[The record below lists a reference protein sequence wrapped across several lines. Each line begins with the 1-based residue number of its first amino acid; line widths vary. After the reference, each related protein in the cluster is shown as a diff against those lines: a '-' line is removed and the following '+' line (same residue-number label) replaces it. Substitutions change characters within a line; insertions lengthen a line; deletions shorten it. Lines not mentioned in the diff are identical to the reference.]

1 MGHSDAMSDNPYA
14 NEEGRQLSLQKS
26 VEARSARAALRAQVR
41 AGEVA
46 LADLRGRV
54 DDPVVGRMRIHDALT
69 AVNGIGHLRAN
80 KIETQVGVTAT
91 KRLRGL
97 GPRQWDTLLQ
107 LVG

>member
-1 MGHSDAMSDNPYA
+1 MNDNPYA
-14 NEEGRQLSLQKS
+14 TEEGRQLALQKS
-26 VEARSARAALRAQVR
+26 VEARSARAELRAQIR
-41 AGEVA
+41 AGDVS

-54 DDPVVGRMRIHDALT
+54 EDPVVGRMTIRSALT
-69 AVNGIGHLRAN
+69 ARKGVGVLRAI
-80 KIETQVGVTAT
+80 KIEETVGVTET

>member
-1 MGHSDAMSDNPYA
+1 MNDNPYA
-14 NEEGRQLSLQKS
+14 NEEGRHLALQKS
-26 VEARSARAALRAQVR
+26 VEARSARAELRAQMR
-41 AGEVA
+41 AGDVT

-54 DDPVVGRMRIHDALT
+54 DDPIVGRMRIHDALT
-69 AVNGIGHLRAN
+69 AQRGIAHMKAN
-80 KIETQVGVTAT
+80 KIEAQVGVTAT